1 MGHFQGQQRQCGQAV
16 DAYVAL
22 RIACTKHRARCVMH
36 GHAVLCTGTLC
47 YARARCVMHGHAG
60 QHGASTLVQ
69 AWCKHGA
76 SMVQARWCKHGA
88 SMVQAW
94 CKHGASMVQAR
105 WAAWCKQTPSGT
117 LGWGL
122 GCAQHHIHVLMS
134 ADVYLVH
141 GARSATAR
149 RRTTQQAKIVGF
161 KRLLL

>member
-47 YARARCVMHGHAG
+47 YARARWAAWCKHAG
-60 QHGASTLVQ
+60 ASMVQ

-76 SMVQARWCKHGA
+76 STLVQAWCKHGA

-122 GCAQHHIHVLMS
+122 VAPSITSMS
-134 ADVYLVH
+134 
-141 GARSATAR
+141 
-149 RRTTQQAKIVGF
+149 
-161 KRLLL
+161 